1 MSRPRALF
9 TATLFGTGDV
19 IAVGGDDGSVSGTS
33 TYSTARGSATAD
45 LYDGVTGS
53 WTETSTSGRSRV
65 LHVAVLLP
73 DGQVLVEGGMS
84 AGQALKTAEL
94 YRPQ

>member
-1 MSRPRALF
+1 
-9 TATLFGTGDV
+9 
-19 IAVGGDDGSVSGTS
+19 
-33 TYSTARGSATAD
+33 
-45 LYDGVTGS
+45 
-53 WTETSTSGRSRV
+53 
-65 LHVAVLLP
+65 VAVLLP